1 MKQLLL
7 RVDDELHA
15 RLAAQARALG
25 KSVNALANDILGL
38 GIDPSNLT
46 RRDQL
51 QLKLMAL
58 GTIGRS
64 RNGTPF
70 EEFLAASP
78 EHDREEQLAR
88 ARERIGPPDWVDDLI
103 GYERGHDRL
112 P

>member
-25 KSVNALANDILGL
+25 KSVNALANEILGL
-38 GIDPSNLT
+38 GIDPTNLS
-46 RRDQL
+46 RRDRL

-58 GTIGRS
+58 GTIRATQG
-64 RNGTPF
+64 GTPI
-70 EEFLAASP
+70 EDRLATASAS
-78 EHDREEQLAR
+78 DREQWLAE
-88 ARERIGPPDWVDDLI
+88 ARERIGPPDWIDDLI
-103 GYERGHDRL
+103 AYERGHDRL